1 METYLT
7 VFLNQ
12 CLVDD
17 KVVDDPTTAMML
29 EVFDNSNVL
38 DILLSSPRQG
48 VLGKLLKQLLRL
60 LPPITSSDGKSK
72 VNSPLCLPYLKRT
85 KCTK

>member
-7 VFLNQ
+7 IFLNQ
-12 CLVDD
+12 SLVDD
-17 KVVDDPTTAMML
+17 KVVDDLTMAMML

-38 DILLSSPRQG
+38 DILLNSPYQG
-48 VLGKLLKQLLRL
+48 VLRKLLKQLLKL

-72 VNSPLCLPYLKRT
+72 VNSPLCLPSLKRT